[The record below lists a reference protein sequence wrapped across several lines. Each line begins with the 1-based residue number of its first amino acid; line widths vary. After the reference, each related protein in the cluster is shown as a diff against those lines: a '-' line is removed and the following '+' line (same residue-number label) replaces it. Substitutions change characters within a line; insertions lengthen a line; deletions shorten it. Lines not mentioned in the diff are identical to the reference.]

1 MVVKYFSP
9 FNLYTFQILH
19 YCMEDKTSNFD
30 IRFPLIILKTQRG
43 QRLLEKLSKF
53 RFISFLSWISL
64 FLMPIFS
71 LLAISILILT
81 ASLYLSFP
89 EVREIARETG
99 PQGALLIP
107 GINPYL
113 PIVYGWVAIFIGIVI
128 HELSHGVIARAV
140 DIPVKSSGI
149 MFFIF
154 LPIGAFVEVD
164 DTKLDSVSFK
174 KSGRIIA
181 AGSGSNIIVGLF
193 ALFLLVGVVNTMEPV
208 ADGIPVS
215 RIVVDSPANL
225 AGLLP
230 GDIITH
236 LNDIPVSDSDVFS
249 QNYNNLSPGDSIS
262 LIVQRQSERYE
273 YELVLSSR
281 PDNSEEPFIGIMRPS
296 IDVTDSLTRYQ
307 NGLSLS
313 TDLLVYFSFPS
324 GDSYSIPFSSSMQ
337 NFYTSSLGNQYTV
350 LTNLL
355 FWIWFI
361 NFNLG
366 IFNALPLG
374 PLDGG
379 QAFKRGLK
387 SITRN
392 KIYQNKINYV
402 SRLVSFSILFLI
414 LAMFLLPYL
423 PVQ

>member
-1 MVVKYFSP
+1 MD
-9 FNLYTFQILH
+9 
-19 YCMEDKTSNFD
+19 DKDSNFD
-30 IRFPLIILKTQRG
+30 LRFPLVIIKTSRG
-43 QRLLEKLSKF
+43 QSLLEKLSKF
-53 RFISFLSWISL
+53 RFISVLSWISL

-71 LLAISILILT
+71 LLAISILLLT

-113 PIVYGWVAIFIGIVI
+113 PIIYGWIAIFIGLVI

-140 DIPVKSSGI
+140 DVPVRSSGV
-149 MFFIF
+149 MLFLF

-164 DTKLDSVSFK
+164 DTKLDSTSFT

-181 AGSGSNIIVGLF
+181 AGAGSNIVVGLIS
-193 ALFLLVGVVNTMEPV
+193 LLLLVGVVNTMEPV

-215 RIVVDSPANL
+215 QIVVDSPANI

-230 GDIITH
+230 GDIVTH
-236 LNDIPVSDSDVFS
+236 LNNIPVTDSDSFS
-249 QNYNNLSPGDSIS
+249 QNFDSLSPGDSIV
-262 LIVQRQSERYE
+262 LTIQRQSVTSDYE
-273 YELVLSSR
+273 IVLSGR
-281 PDNSEEPFIGIMRPS
+281 PDNPEEAFIGIMRPS
-296 IDVTDSLTRYQ
+296 VDIDESLSRYQ

-313 TDLLVYFSFPS
+313 PNILVYFSFPS
-324 GDSYSIPFSSSMQ
+324 SDSYSVPFSSSMQ

-355 FWIWFI
+355 FWVWFI

-392 KIYQNKINYV
+392 KISPNKIDYV

-414 LAMFLLPYL
+414 LSMFLLPYL
-423 PVQ
+423 P

>member
-1 MVVKYFSP
+1 
-9 FNLYTFQILH
+9 
-19 YCMEDKTSNFD
+19 MEDKNSNFD
-30 IRFPLIILKTQRG
+30 LRFPLVIIKTSRG

-53 RFISFLSWISL
+53 RFISVLSWISL

-113 PIVYGWVAIFIGIVI
+113 PIIYGWIAIFIGIVI

-140 DIPVKSSGI
+140 DIPVRSSGV
-149 MFFIF
+149 MLFLF

-164 DTKLDSVSFK
+164 DTKLDSTSFK

-181 AGSGSNIIVGLF
+181 AGSGSNIVVGLIS
-193 ALFLLVGVVNTMEPV
+193 LLLLVGVVNTMEPI
-208 ADGIPVS
+208 ADGIPIS
-215 RIVVDSPANL
+215 QIVVDSPANI

-230 GDIITH
+230 GDIVTH
-236 LNDIPVSDSDVFS
+236 FNNIPVTDLDSFS
-249 QNYNNLSPGDSIS
+249 QNLDSLSPGDSIV
-262 LIVQRQSERYE
+262 LTIQRQFVTSDYE
-273 YELVLSSR
+273 IVLSSR
-281 PDNSEEPFIGIMRPS
+281 PDNLEEAFIGIMRPS
-296 IDVTDSLTRYQ
+296 VDLDESLSRYQ

-313 TDLLVYFSFPS
+313 PNILVYFSFPS
-324 GDSYSIPFSSSMQ
+324 SDSYAIPFSSSMQ
-337 NFYTSSLGNQYTV
+337 NFYTSSLGKQYTV

-387 SITRN
+387 SITKN
-392 KIYQNKINYV
+392 KISPNRIDYI

-414 LAMFLLPYL
+414 LSMFLLPYL
-423 PVQ
+423 P

>member
-1 MVVKYFSP
+1 
-9 FNLYTFQILH
+9 
-19 YCMEDKTSNFD
+19 MEDKDSNFD
-30 IRFPLIILKTQRG
+30 LRFPLVIIKTSRG
-43 QRLLEKLSKF
+43 QSLLEKLSKF
-53 RFISFLSWISL
+53 RFISVLSWISL

-71 LLAISILILT
+71 LLAISILLLT

-113 PIVYGWVAIFIGIVI
+113 PIIYGWIAIFIGIVI

-140 DIPVKSSGI
+140 DVPVRSSGV
-149 MFFIF
+149 MLFLF

-164 DTKLDSVSFK
+164 DTKLDSTSFT

-181 AGSGSNIIVGLF
+181 AGAGSNIVVGLIS
-193 ALFLLVGVVNTMEPV
+193 LLLLVGVVNTMEPV

-215 RIVVDSPANL
+215 QIVVDSPANI

-230 GDIITH
+230 GDIVTH
-236 LNDIPVSDSDVFS
+236 LNNIPVTDSDSFS
-249 QNYNNLSPGDSIS
+249 QNFDSLSPGDSIV
-262 LIVQRQSERYE
+262 LTIQRQSVTSDYE
-273 YELVLSSR
+273 IVLSGR
-281 PDNSEEPFIGIMRPS
+281 PDNPEEAFIGIMRPS
-296 IDVTDSLTRYQ
+296 VDIDESLSRYQ

-313 TDLLVYFSFPS
+313 PNILVYFSFPS
-324 GDSYSIPFSSSMQ
+324 SDSYSVPFSSSMQ

-387 SITRN
+387 SITKN
-392 KIYQNKINYV
+392 KISPHRIDYV

-414 LAMFLLPYL
+414 LSMFLLPYL
-423 PVQ
+423 P

>member
-1 MVVKYFSP
+1 MD
-9 FNLYTFQILH
+9 
-19 YCMEDKTSNFD
+19 DKDSNFD
-30 IRFPLIILKTQRG
+30 LRFPLVIIKTSRG
-43 QRLLEKLSKF
+43 QSLLEKLSKF
-53 RFISFLSWISL
+53 RFISVLSWISL

-71 LLAISILILT
+71 LLAISILLLT

-113 PIVYGWVAIFIGIVI
+113 PIIYGWIAIFIGLVI

-140 DIPVKSSGI
+140 DVPVRSSGV
-149 MFFIF
+149 MLFLF

-164 DTKLDSVSFK
+164 DTKLDSTSFT

-181 AGSGSNIIVGLF
+181 AGAGSNIVVGLIS
-193 ALFLLVGVVNTMEPV
+193 LLLLVGVVNTMEPV

-215 RIVVDSPANL
+215 QIVVDSPANL

-230 GDIITH
+230 GDIVTH
-236 LNDIPVSDSDVFS
+236 LNNIPVTDSDSFS
-249 QNYNNLSPGDSIS
+249 QNFDSLSPGDSIV
-262 LIVQRQSERYE
+262 LTIQRQSVTSDYE
-273 YELVLSSR
+273 IVLSGR
-281 PDNSEEPFIGIMRPS
+281 PDNPEEAFIGIMRPS
-296 IDVTDSLTRYQ
+296 VDIDESLSRYQ

-313 TDLLVYFSFPS
+313 PNILVYFSFPS
-324 GDSYSIPFSSSMQ
+324 SDSYSVPFSSSMQ

-355 FWIWFI
+355 FWVWFI

-387 SITRN
+387 SITKN
-392 KIYQNKINYV
+392 KISPHRIDYV

-414 LAMFLLPYL
+414 LSMFLLPYL
-423 PVQ
+423 P

>member
-1 MVVKYFSP
+1 
-9 FNLYTFQILH
+9 
-19 YCMEDKTSNFD
+19 MEDKNSNFD
-30 IRFPLIILKTQRG
+30 LRFPLVIIKTSRG

-53 RFISFLSWISL
+53 RFISVLSWISL

-113 PIVYGWVAIFIGIVI
+113 PIIYGWIAIFIGIVI

-140 DIPVKSSGI
+140 DIPVRSSGV
-149 MFFIF
+149 MLFLF

-164 DTKLDSVSFK
+164 DTKLDSTSFK

-181 AGSGSNIIVGLF
+181 AGSGSNIVVGLIS
-193 ALFLLVGVVNTMEPV
+193 LLLLVGVVNTMEPI
-208 ADGIPVS
+208 ADGIPIS
-215 RIVVDSPANL
+215 QIVVDSPANI

-230 GDIITH
+230 GDIVTH
-236 LNDIPVSDSDVFS
+236 FNNIPVTDLDSFS
-249 QNYNNLSPGDSIS
+249 QNLDSLSPGDSIV
-262 LIVQRQSERYE
+262 LTIQRQFVTSDYE
-273 YELVLSSR
+273 IVLSSR
-281 PDNSEEPFIGIMRPS
+281 PDNSEEAFIGIMRPS
-296 IDVTDSLTRYQ
+296 VDLDESLSRYQ

-313 TDLLVYFSFPS
+313 PNILVYFSFPS
-324 GDSYSIPFSSSMQ
+324 SDSYAIPFSSSMQ

-387 SITRN
+387 SITKN
-392 KIYQNKINYV
+392 KISPNRIDYI

-414 LAMFLLPYL
+414 LSMFLLPYL
-423 PVQ
+423 P

>member
-1 MVVKYFSP
+1 
-9 FNLYTFQILH
+9 
-19 YCMEDKTSNFD
+19 MEDKNSNFD
-30 IRFPLIILKTQRG
+30 FRFPLIILKTQKG
-43 QRLLEKLSKF
+43 QSLLEKLSRF
-53 RFISFLSWISL
+53 RFISILSWISL
-64 FLMPIFS
+64 ILMPIFS
-71 LLAISILILT
+71 LLAVSILLLT

-113 PIVYGWVAIFIGIVI
+113 PIIYGWIAIFIGLVI

-140 DIPVKSSGI
+140 DIPVRSSGI
-149 MFFIF
+149 MFFLF

-164 DTKLDSVSFK
+164 DAKLDSVSFK

-181 AGSGSNIIVGLF
+181 AGAGSNIVVGLM
-193 ALFLLVGVVNTMEPV
+193 ALILLVGVVNTMEPV

-215 RIVVDSPANL
+215 KIVVDSPANM

-236 LNDIPVSDSDVFS
+236 LNGIPVDDSNVFS
-249 QNYNNLSPGDSIS
+249 QNLNNLSPGDEII
-262 LIVQRQSERYE
+262 LKVQRQSVQYD
-273 YELVLSSR
+273 YPIILSSR
-281 PDNSEEPFIGIMRPS
+281 PENPEEPFIGIMRPS
-296 IDVTDSLTRYQ
+296 IDINDSLHRYQ
-307 NGLSLS
+307 NGISFS

-324 GDSYSIPFSSSMQ
+324 GDSYSIPFSTSMQ
-337 NFYTSSLGNQYTV
+337 NFYTSSLGNQYIV
-350 LTNLL
+350 FSNLL

-366 IFNALPLG
+366 IFNSLPLG

-387 SITRN
+387 SVTGN
-392 KIYQNKINYV
+392 KLSQNNINYI
-402 SRLVSFSILFLI
+402 SRLVSISILALI
-414 LAMFLLPYL
+414 LSMFLLPYL
-423 PVQ
+423 P

>member
-1 MVVKYFSP
+1 MD
-9 FNLYTFQILH
+9 
-19 YCMEDKTSNFD
+19 DKDSNFD
-30 IRFPLIILKTQRG
+30 LRFPLVIIKTSRG
-43 QRLLEKLSKF
+43 QSLLEKLSKF
-53 RFISFLSWISL
+53 RFISVLSWISL

-71 LLAISILILT
+71 LLAISILLLT

-113 PIVYGWVAIFIGIVI
+113 PIIYGWIAIFIGIVI

-140 DIPVKSSGI
+140 DVPVRSSGV
-149 MFFIF
+149 MLFLF

-164 DTKLDSVSFK
+164 DTKLDSTSFT

-181 AGSGSNIIVGLF
+181 AGAGSNIVVGLIS
-193 ALFLLVGVVNTMEPV
+193 LLLLVGVVNTMEPV

-215 RIVVDSPANL
+215 QIVVDSPANI

-230 GDIITH
+230 GDIVTH
-236 LNDIPVSDSDVFS
+236 LNNIPVTDSDSFS
-249 QNYNNLSPGDSIS
+249 QNFDSLSPGDSIV
-262 LIVQRQSERYE
+262 LTIQRQSVTSDYE
-273 YELVLSSR
+273 IVLSGR
-281 PDNSEEPFIGIMRPS
+281 PDNPEEAFIGIMRPS
-296 IDVTDSLTRYQ
+296 VDIDESLSRYQ

-313 TDLLVYFSFPS
+313 PNILVYFSFPS
-324 GDSYSIPFSSSMQ
+324 SDSYSVPFSSSMQ

-355 FWIWFI
+355 FWVWFI

-387 SITRN
+387 SITKN
-392 KIYQNKINYV
+392 KISPHRIDYV

-414 LAMFLLPYL
+414 LSMFLLPYL
-423 PVQ
+423 P

>member
-1 MVVKYFSP
+1 MK
-9 FNLYTFQILH
+9 
-19 YCMEDKTSNFD
+19 DKNSNFD
-30 IRFPLIILKTQRG
+30 FRFPLIILKTQKG
-43 QRLLEKLSKF
+43 QSLMEKLSKF
-53 RFISFLSWISL
+53 RFILILSWISL
-64 FLMPIFS
+64 ILMPIFS
-71 LLAISILILT
+71 ILAVSILLLT

-113 PIVYGWVAIFIGIVI
+113 PIIYGWIAIFIGLVI
-128 HELSHGVIARAV
+128 HELSHGVIAKAV
-140 DIPVKSSGI
+140 DIPVRSSGI
-149 MFFIF
+149 LFFLF

-181 AGSGSNIIVGLF
+181 AGAGSNIVVGLM
-193 ALFLLVGVVNTMEPV
+193 ALILLVGVVNTMEPV

-215 RIVVDSPANL
+215 KIVVDSPANM

-236 LNDIPVSDSDVFS
+236 LNGIPVDDSNVFS
-249 QNYNNLSPGDSIS
+249 QNFNNLSPGDEII
-262 LIVQRQSERYE
+262 LTVQRQSVQYD
-273 YELVLSSR
+273 YPIILSSR
-281 PDNSEEPFIGIMRPS
+281 PENSEEPFIGIMRPS
-296 IDVTDSLTRYQ
+296 IDINDSLHRYQ
-307 NGLSLS
+307 NGLSFS

-324 GDSYSIPFSSSMQ
+324 GDSYSIPFSTSMQ
-337 NFYTSSLGNQYTV
+337 NFYTSSLGNQYIV
-350 LTNLL
+350 FSNLL

-366 IFNALPLG
+366 IFNSLPLG

-387 SITRN
+387 SVTGN
-392 KIYQNKINYV
+392 KLSQNNINYI
-402 SRLVSFSILFLI
+402 SRLVSISILVLI
-414 LAMFLLPYL
+414 LSMFLLPYL
-423 PVQ
+423 P

>member
-1 MVVKYFSP
+1 MK
-9 FNLYTFQILH
+9 
-19 YCMEDKTSNFD
+19 DKNSNFD
-30 IRFPLIILKTQRG
+30 FRFPLIILKTQKG
-43 QRLLEKLSKF
+43 QSLMEKLSKF
-53 RFISFLSWISL
+53 RFILILSWISL
-64 FLMPIFS
+64 ILMPIFS
-71 LLAISILILT
+71 ILAVSILLLT

-113 PIVYGWVAIFIGIVI
+113 PIIYGWIAIFIGLVI
-128 HELSHGVIARAV
+128 HELSHGVIAKAV
-140 DIPVKSSGI
+140 DIPVRSSGI
-149 MFFIF
+149 LFFLF

-181 AGSGSNIIVGLF
+181 AGAGSNIVVGLM
-193 ALFLLVGVVNTMEPV
+193 ALILLVGVVNTMEPV
-208 ADGIPVS
+208 ADGLPVS
-215 RIVVDSPANL
+215 KIVVDSPANM

-236 LNDIPVSDSDVFS
+236 LNGIPVDDSNVFS
-249 QNYNNLSPGDSIS
+249 QNFNNLSPGDEII
-262 LIVQRQSERYE
+262 LTVQRQSVQYD
-273 YELVLSSR
+273 YPIILSSR
-281 PDNSEEPFIGIMRPS
+281 PENSEEPFIGIMRPS
-296 IDVTDSLTRYQ
+296 IDINDSLHRYQ
-307 NGLSLS
+307 NGISFS

-324 GDSYSIPFSSSMQ
+324 GDSYSIPFSTSMQ
-337 NFYTSSLGNQYTV
+337 NFYTSSLGNQYIV
-350 LTNLL
+350 FSNLL

-366 IFNALPLG
+366 IFNSLPLG

-387 SITRN
+387 SVTGN
-392 KIYQNKINYV
+392 KLSQNNINYI
-402 SRLVSFSILFLI
+402 SRLVSISILVLI
-414 LAMFLLPYL
+414 LSMFLLPYL
-423 PVQ
+423 P

>member
-1 MVVKYFSP
+1 
-9 FNLYTFQILH
+9 
-19 YCMEDKTSNFD
+19 MEDKNSNFD
-30 IRFPLIILKTQRG
+30 LRFPLVIIKTSRG

-53 RFISFLSWISL
+53 RFISVLSWISL

-113 PIVYGWVAIFIGIVI
+113 PIIYGWIAIFIGIVI

-140 DIPVKSSGI
+140 DIPVRSSGV
-149 MFFIF
+149 MLFLF

-164 DTKLDSVSFK
+164 DTKLDSTSFK

-181 AGSGSNIIVGLF
+181 AGSGSNIVVGLIS
-193 ALFLLVGVVNTMEPV
+193 LLLLVGVVNTMEPI

-215 RIVVDSPANL
+215 QIVVDSPANI

-230 GDIITH
+230 GDIVTH
-236 LNDIPVSDSDVFS
+236 FNNIPVTDLDSFS
-249 QNYNNLSPGDSIS
+249 QNLDSLSPGDSIV
-262 LIVQRQSERYE
+262 LTIQRQFVTSDYE
-273 YELVLSSR
+273 IVLSSR
-281 PDNSEEPFIGIMRPS
+281 PDNLEEAFIGIMRPS
-296 IDVTDSLTRYQ
+296 VDLDESLSRYQ

-313 TDLLVYFSFPS
+313 PNILVYFSFPS
-324 GDSYSIPFSSSMQ
+324 SDSYAIPFSSSMQ

-387 SITRN
+387 SITKN
-392 KIYQNKINYV
+392 KISPNRIDYI

-414 LAMFLLPYL
+414 LSMFLLPYL
-423 PVQ
+423 P

>member
-1 MVVKYFSP
+1 MK
-9 FNLYTFQILH
+9 
-19 YCMEDKTSNFD
+19 DKNSNFD
-30 IRFPLIILKTQRG
+30 FRFPLIILKTQKG
-43 QRLLEKLSKF
+43 QSLMEKLSKF
-53 RFISFLSWISL
+53 RFILILSWISL
-64 FLMPIFS
+64 ILMPIFS
-71 LLAISILILT
+71 ILAVSILLLT

-113 PIVYGWVAIFIGIVI
+113 PIIYGWIAIFIGLVI
-128 HELSHGVIARAV
+128 HELSHGVIAKAV
-140 DIPVKSSGI
+140 DIPVRSSGI
-149 MFFIF
+149 LFFLF

-181 AGSGSNIIVGLF
+181 AGAGSNIVVGLM
-193 ALFLLVGVVNTMEPV
+193 ALILLVGVVNTMEPV

-215 RIVVDSPANL
+215 KIVVDSPANM

-236 LNDIPVSDSDVFS
+236 LNDIPVDDSNVFS
-249 QNYNNLSPGDSIS
+249 QNFNNLSPGDEII
-262 LIVQRQSERYE
+262 LTVQRQSVQYD
-273 YELVLSSR
+273 YPIILSSR
-281 PDNSEEPFIGIMRPS
+281 PENSEEPFIGIMRPS
-296 IDVTDSLTRYQ
+296 IDINDSLHRYQ
-307 NGLSLS
+307 NGLSFS

-324 GDSYSIPFSSSMQ
+324 GDSYSIPFSTSMQ
-337 NFYTSSLGNQYTV
+337 NFYTSSLGNQYIV
-350 LTNLL
+350 FSNLL

-366 IFNALPLG
+366 IFNSLPLG

-387 SITRN
+387 SVTGN
-392 KIYQNKINYV
+392 KLSQNNINYV
-402 SRLVSFSILFLI
+402 SRLVSISILVLI
-414 LAMFLLPYL
+414 LSMFLLPYL
-423 PVQ
+423 P

>member
-1 MVVKYFSP
+1 
-9 FNLYTFQILH
+9 
-19 YCMEDKTSNFD
+19 MEDKNSNFD
-30 IRFPLIILKTQRG
+30 LRFPLVIIKTSRG

-53 RFISFLSWISL
+53 RFISVLSWISL

-113 PIVYGWVAIFIGIVI
+113 PIIYGWIAIFIGIVI

-140 DIPVKSSGI
+140 DIPVRSSGV
-149 MFFIF
+149 MLFLF

-164 DTKLDSVSFK
+164 DTKLDSTSFK

-181 AGSGSNIIVGLF
+181 AGSGSNIVVGLIS
-193 ALFLLVGVVNTMEPV
+193 LLLLVGVVNTMEPV
-208 ADGIPVS
+208 ADGIPIS
-215 RIVVDSPANL
+215 QIVVDSPANI

-230 GDIITH
+230 GDIVTH
-236 LNDIPVSDSDVFS
+236 FNNIPVTDLDSFS
-249 QNYNNLSPGDSIS
+249 QNLDSLSPGDSIV
-262 LIVQRQSERYE
+262 LTIQRQFVTSYYE
-273 YELVLSSR
+273 IVLSSR
-281 PDNSEEPFIGIMRPS
+281 PDNPEEAFIGIMRPS
-296 IDVTDSLTRYQ
+296 VDLDESLSRYQ

-313 TDLLVYFSFPS
+313 PNILVYFSFPS
-324 GDSYSIPFSSSMQ
+324 SDSYAIPFSSSMQ

-387 SITRN
+387 SLTKN
-392 KIYQNKINYV
+392 KISPNRIDYI

-414 LAMFLLPYL
+414 LSMFLLPYL
-423 PVQ
+423 P

>member
-1 MVVKYFSP
+1 
-9 FNLYTFQILH
+9 
-19 YCMEDKTSNFD
+19 MEDKNSNFD
-30 IRFPLIILKTQRG
+30 LRFPLVIIKTSRG

-53 RFISFLSWISL
+53 RFISVLSWISL

-113 PIVYGWVAIFIGIVI
+113 PIIYGWIAIFIGIVI

-140 DIPVKSSGI
+140 DIPVRSSGV
-149 MFFIF
+149 MLFLF

-164 DTKLDSVSFK
+164 DTKLDSTSFK

-181 AGSGSNIIVGLF
+181 AGSGSNIVVGLVS
-193 ALFLLVGVVNTMEPV
+193 LLLLVGVVNTMEPI

-215 RIVVDSPANL
+215 QIVVDSPANI

-230 GDIITH
+230 GDIVTH
-236 LNDIPVSDSDVFS
+236 FNNIPVTDLDSFS
-249 QNYNNLSPGDSIS
+249 QNLDSLSPGDSIV
-262 LIVQRQSERYE
+262 LTIQRQFVTSDYE
-273 YELVLSSR
+273 IVLSSR
-281 PDNSEEPFIGIMRPS
+281 PDNPEEAFIGIMRPS
-296 IDVTDSLTRYQ
+296 VDLDESLSRYQ

-313 TDLLVYFSFPS
+313 PNILVYFSFPS
-324 GDSYSIPFSSSMQ
+324 SDSYAIPFSSSMQ

-387 SITRN
+387 SLTKN
-392 KIYQNKINYV
+392 KISPNRIDYI

-414 LAMFLLPYL
+414 LSMFLLPYL
-423 PVQ
+423 P

>member
-1 MVVKYFSP
+1 MD
-9 FNLYTFQILH
+9 
-19 YCMEDKTSNFD
+19 DKNSNFD
-30 IRFPLIILKTQRG
+30 FRFPLIILKTQKG
-43 QRLLEKLSKF
+43 QSLLEKLSKF
-53 RFISFLSWISL
+53 RFILILSWISL
-64 FLMPIFS
+64 ILMPIFS
-71 LLAISILILT
+71 ILAVSILLLT

-113 PIVYGWVAIFIGIVI
+113 PIIYGWIAIFIGLVI

-140 DIPVKSSGI
+140 NIPVRSSGI
-149 MFFIF
+149 MFFLF

-164 DTKLDSVSFK
+164 DAKLDSVSFK

-181 AGSGSNIIVGLF
+181 AGAGSNIVVGLM
-193 ALFLLVGVVNTMEPV
+193 ALILLVGVVNTMEPV

-215 RIVVDSPANL
+215 KIVVDSPANM

-236 LNDIPVSDSDVFS
+236 LNGIPVDDSNVFS
-249 QNYNNLSPGDSIS
+249 QNFNNLSPGDEII
-262 LIVQRQSERYE
+262 LTVQRQSVQYD
-273 YELVLSSR
+273 YPIILSSR
-281 PDNSEEPFIGIMRPS
+281 PENPEEPFIGIMRPS
-296 IDVTDSLTRYQ
+296 IDINDSLHRYQ
-307 NGLSLS
+307 NGISFS

-324 GDSYSIPFSSSMQ
+324 GDSYSIPFSTSMQ
-337 NFYTSSLGNQYTV
+337 NFYTSSLGNQYIV
-350 LTNLL
+350 FSNLL

-366 IFNALPLG
+366 IFNSLPLG

-387 SITRN
+387 SVTGN
-392 KIYQNKINYV
+392 KLSQNNINYI
-402 SRLVSFSILFLI
+402 SRLVSISILALI
-414 LAMFLLPYL
+414 LSMFLLPYL
-423 PVQ
+423 P

>member
-1 MVVKYFSP
+1 MA
-9 FNLYTFQILH
+9 
-19 YCMEDKTSNFD
+19 DKDSNFD
-30 IRFPLIILKTQRG
+30 LRFPLVIIKTSRG
-43 QRLLEKLSKF
+43 QSLLEKLSKF
-53 RFISFLSWISL
+53 RFISILSWISL

-71 LLAISILILT
+71 LLAISILLLT

-113 PIVYGWVAIFIGIVI
+113 PIIYGWIAIFIGIVI
-128 HELSHGVIARAV
+128 HELSHGVIARVV
-140 DIPVKSSGI
+140 DVPVRSSGV
-149 MFFIF
+149 MLFLF

-164 DTKLDSVSFK
+164 DTKLDSTSFK

-181 AGSGSNIIVGLF
+181 AGSGSNIVVGLIS
-193 ALFLLVGVVNTMEPV
+193 LLLLVGVVNTMEPV

-215 RIVVDSPANL
+215 QIVVDSPANI

-230 GDIITH
+230 GDIVTH
-236 LNDIPVSDSDVFS
+236 FNNIPVNNPDSFS
-249 QNYNNLSPGDSIS
+249 QNLDSLSPGDSIV
-262 LIVQRQSERYE
+262 LTIQRQFVTSDYE
-273 YELVLSSR
+273 IVLSSR
-281 PDNSEEPFIGIMRPS
+281 PDNPEEAFIGIMRPS
-296 IDVTDSLTRYQ
+296 VDLDESLSRYQ

-313 TDLLVYFSFPS
+313 PNILVYFSFPS
-324 GDSYSIPFSSSMQ
+324 SDSYAIPFSSSMQ

-392 KIYQNKINYV
+392 KISANRIDYI

-414 LAMFLLPYL
+414 LSMFLLPYL
-423 PVQ
+423 P

>member
-1 MVVKYFSP
+1 
-9 FNLYTFQILH
+9 
-19 YCMEDKTSNFD
+19 MEDKNSNFD
-30 IRFPLIILKTQRG
+30 FRFPLIILKTQKG
-43 QRLLEKLSKF
+43 QSLLEKLSKF
-53 RFISFLSWISL
+53 RFISILSWISL
-64 FLMPIFS
+64 ILMPIFS
-71 LLAISILILT
+71 ILAVSILLLT
-81 ASLYLSFP
+81 ASVYLSFP

-113 PIVYGWVAIFIGIVI
+113 PIIYGWIAIFIGLVI

-140 DIPVKSSGI
+140 DIPVRSSGI
-149 MFFIF
+149 MFFLF

-181 AGSGSNIIVGLF
+181 AGAGSNIVVGLM
-193 ALFLLVGVVNTMEPV
+193 ALILLVGVVNTMEPV

-215 RIVVDSPANL
+215 KIVVDSPANI

-236 LNDIPVSDSDVFS
+236 LNDIPVDDPTVFS
-249 QNYNNLSPGDSIS
+249 QNFNNLSPGDEII
-262 LIVQRQSERYE
+262 LTINRQSVQYD
-273 YELVLSSR
+273 YKIILSSR
-281 PDNSEEPFIGIMRPS
+281 PENPEEPFIGIMRPS
-296 IDVTDSLTRYQ
+296 VDINDSLHRYQ
-307 NGLSLS
+307 NGISLS

-324 GDSYSIPFSSSMQ
+324 GDSYSIPFSTSMQ
-337 NFYTSSLGNQYTV
+337 NFYTSSLGNQYIV
-350 LTNLL
+350 FSNLL

-366 IFNALPLG
+366 IFNSLPLG

-387 SITRN
+387 SVTGN
-392 KIYQNKINYV
+392 KLSQNNINYI
-402 SRLVSFSILFLI
+402 SRLVSISILALI
-414 LAMFLLPYL
+414 LSMFLLPYL
-423 PVQ
+423 P

>member
-1 MVVKYFSP
+1 
-9 FNLYTFQILH
+9 
-19 YCMEDKTSNFD
+19 MEDKNSNFD
-30 IRFPLIILKTQRG
+30 LRFPLVIIKTSRG

-53 RFISFLSWISL
+53 RFISVLSWISL

-113 PIVYGWVAIFIGIVI
+113 PIIYGWIAIFIGIVI

-140 DIPVKSSGI
+140 DIPVRSSGV
-149 MFFIF
+149 MLFLF

-164 DTKLDSVSFK
+164 DTKLDSTSFK

-181 AGSGSNIIVGLF
+181 AGSGSNIVVGLIS
-193 ALFLLVGVVNTMEPV
+193 LLLLVGVVNTMEPI
-208 ADGIPVS
+208 ADGIPIS
-215 RIVVDSPANL
+215 QIVVDSPANI

-230 GDIITH
+230 GDIVTH
-236 LNDIPVSDSDVFS
+236 FNNIPVTDPDSFS
-249 QNYNNLSPGDSIS
+249 QNLDSLSPGDSIV
-262 LIVQRQSERYE
+262 LTIQRQFVTSDYE
-273 YELVLSSR
+273 IVLSSR
-281 PDNSEEPFIGIMRPS
+281 PDNPEEAFIGIMRPS
-296 IDVTDSLTRYQ
+296 VDLDESLSRYQ

-313 TDLLVYFSFPS
+313 PNILVYFSFPS
-324 GDSYSIPFSSSMQ
+324 SDSYAIPFSSSMQ

-387 SITRN
+387 SITKN
-392 KIYQNKINYV
+392 KISPNRIDYI

-414 LAMFLLPYL
+414 LSMFLLPYL
-423 PVQ
+423 P

>member
-1 MVVKYFSP
+1 
-9 FNLYTFQILH
+9 
-19 YCMEDKTSNFD
+19 MEDKNSNFD
-30 IRFPLIILKTQRG
+30 FRFPLIILKTQKG
-43 QRLLEKLSKF
+43 QSLLEKLSKF
-53 RFISFLSWISL
+53 RFISILSWISL
-64 FLMPIFS
+64 ILMPIFS
-71 LLAISILILT
+71 ILAVSILLLT

-113 PIVYGWVAIFIGIVI
+113 PIIYGWIAIFIGLVI

-140 DIPVKSSGI
+140 DIPVRSSGI
-149 MFFIF
+149 MFFLF

-181 AGSGSNIIVGLF
+181 AGAGSNIVVGLM
-193 ALFLLVGVVNTMEPV
+193 ALIGVVNTMEPV
-208 ADGIPVS
+208 ADGLPVS
-215 RIVVDSPANL
+215 KIVVDSPANM

-236 LNDIPVSDSDVFS
+236 FNGIPVDDSAVFS
-249 QNYNNLSPGDSIS
+249 QNFNNLSPGDEII
-262 LIVQRQSERYE
+262 LTVQRQSVQYD
-273 YELVLSSR
+273 YSIILSSR
-281 PDNSEEPFIGIMRPS
+281 PENPEEPFIGIMRPS
-296 IDVTDSLTRYQ
+296 VDINDSLHRYQ
-307 NGLSLS
+307 NGLSFS
-313 TDLLVYFSFPS
+313 TDLLLYFSYPS
-324 GDSYSIPFSSSMQ
+324 GDSYSIPFSTSMQ
-337 NFYTSSLGNQYTV
+337 NFYTSSLGNQYIV
-350 LTNLL
+350 FSNLL

-366 IFNALPLG
+366 IFNSLPLG

-387 SITRN
+387 SVAGN
-392 KIYQNKINYV
+392 KLSQNNINYI
-402 SRLVSFSILFLI
+402 SRLVSISILALI
-414 LAMFLLPYL
+414 LSMFLLPYL
-423 PVQ
+423 P

>member
-1 MVVKYFSP
+1 MK
-9 FNLYTFQILH
+9 
-19 YCMEDKTSNFD
+19 DKNSNFD
-30 IRFPLIILKTQRG
+30 FRFPLIILKTQKG
-43 QRLLEKLSKF
+43 QSLLEKLSRF
-53 RFISFLSWISL
+53 RFISILSWISL
-64 FLMPIFS
+64 ILMPIFS
-71 LLAISILILT
+71 ILAVSILLLT

-113 PIVYGWVAIFIGIVI
+113 PIIYGWIAIFIGLVI

-140 DIPVKSSGI
+140 DIPVRSSGI
-149 MFFIF
+149 MFFLF

-164 DTKLDSVSFK
+164 DAKLDSVSFK

-181 AGSGSNIIVGLF
+181 AGAGSNIVVGLI
-193 ALFLLVGVVNTMEPV
+193 ALILLVGVVNTMEPV

-215 RIVVDSPANL
+215 KIVVDSPANI

-236 LNDIPVSDSDVFS
+236 LNDIPVDDSTVFS
-249 QNYNNLSPGDSIS
+249 QNFDNFSPGDE
-262 LIVQRQSERYE
+262 IVLTVNRQSVQYDYE
-273 YELVLSSR
+273 IILSSR
-281 PDNSEEPFIGIMRPS
+281 PENPEEPFIGIMRPS
-296 IDVTDSLTRYQ
+296 VDINDSLHRYQ
-307 NGLSLS
+307 NGISLS

-324 GDSYSIPFSSSMQ
+324 GDSYSIPFSTSMQ
-337 NFYTSSLGNQYTV
+337 NFYTSSLGNQYIV
-350 LTNLL
+350 FSNLL

-366 IFNALPLG
+366 IFNSLPLG

-387 SITRN
+387 SVTRN
-392 KIYQNKINYV
+392 KLSQNNVNYISRIV
-402 SRLVSFSILFLI
+402 SISILTLI
-414 LAMFLLPYL
+414 LSMFLLPYL
-423 PVQ
+423 P

>member
-1 MVVKYFSP
+1 
-9 FNLYTFQILH
+9 
-19 YCMEDKTSNFD
+19 MEDKDSNFD
-30 IRFPLIILKTQRG
+30 LRFPLVIIKTSRG
-43 QRLLEKLSKF
+43 QSLLEKLSKF
-53 RFISFLSWISL
+53 RFISVLSWISL

-71 LLAISILILT
+71 LLAISILLLT

-113 PIVYGWVAIFIGIVI
+113 PIIYGWIAIFIGIVI

-140 DIPVKSSGI
+140 DVPVRSSGI
-149 MFFIF
+149 MLFLF

-164 DTKLDSVSFK
+164 DTKLDSTSFT

-181 AGSGSNIIVGLF
+181 AGAGSNIVVGLIS
-193 ALFLLVGVVNTMEPV
+193 LLLLVGVVNTMEPV

-215 RIVVDSPANL
+215 QIVVDSPANI

-230 GDIITH
+230 GDIVTH
-236 LNDIPVSDSDVFS
+236 LNNIPVTDSDSFS
-249 QNYNNLSPGDSIS
+249 QNFDSLSPGDSIV
-262 LIVQRQSERYE
+262 LTIQRQSVTSDYE
-273 YELVLSSR
+273 IVLSGR
-281 PDNSEEPFIGIMRPS
+281 PDNPEEAFIGIMRPS
-296 IDVTDSLTRYQ
+296 VDIDESLSRYQ

-313 TDLLVYFSFPS
+313 PNILVYFSFPS
-324 GDSYSIPFSSSMQ
+324 SDSYSVPFSSSMQ

-355 FWIWFI
+355 FWVWFI

-392 KIYQNKINYV
+392 KISPNRIDYI
-402 SRLVSFSILFLI
+402 SRLVSFSILFFI
-414 LAMFLLPYL
+414 LSMFLLPYL
-423 PVQ
+423 P

>member
-1 MVVKYFSP
+1 
-9 FNLYTFQILH
+9 
-19 YCMEDKTSNFD
+19 MEDKNSNFD
-30 IRFPLIILKTQRG
+30 LRFPLVIIKTSRG

-53 RFISFLSWISL
+53 RFISVLSWISL

-113 PIVYGWVAIFIGIVI
+113 PIIYGWIAIFIGIVI

-140 DIPVKSSGI
+140 DIPVRSSGV
-149 MFFIF
+149 MLFLF

-164 DTKLDSVSFK
+164 DTKLDSTSFK

-181 AGSGSNIIVGLF
+181 AGSGSNIVVGLIS
-193 ALFLLVGVVNTMEPV
+193 LLLLVGVVNTMEPI

-215 RIVVDSPANL
+215 QIVVDSPANM

-230 GDIITH
+230 GDIVTH
-236 LNDIPVSDSDVFS
+236 FNNIPVTDLDSFS
-249 QNYNNLSPGDSIS
+249 QNLDSLSPGDSIV
-262 LIVQRQSERYE
+262 LTIQRQFVTSDYE
-273 YELVLSSR
+273 IVLSSR
-281 PDNSEEPFIGIMRPS
+281 PDNSEEAFIGIMRPS
-296 IDVTDSLTRYQ
+296 VDLDESLSRYQ

-313 TDLLVYFSFPS
+313 PNILVYFSFPS
-324 GDSYSIPFSSSMQ
+324 SDSYAIPFSSSMQ

-387 SITRN
+387 SLTKN
-392 KIYQNKINYV
+392 KISPNRIDYI

-414 LAMFLLPYL
+414 LSMFLLPYL
-423 PVQ
+423 P

>member
-1 MVVKYFSP
+1 
-9 FNLYTFQILH
+9 
-19 YCMEDKTSNFD
+19 MEDKNSNFD
-30 IRFPLIILKTQRG
+30 FRFPLIILKTQKG
-43 QRLLEKLSKF
+43 QSLLEKLSRF
-53 RFISFLSWISL
+53 RFISILSWISL
-64 FLMPIFS
+64 ILMPIFS
-71 LLAISILILT
+71 LLAVSILLLT

-113 PIVYGWVAIFIGIVI
+113 PIIYGWIAIFIGLVI

-140 DIPVKSSGI
+140 DIPVRSSGI
-149 MFFIF
+149 LFFLF

-181 AGSGSNIIVGLF
+181 AGAGSNIVVGLM
-193 ALFLLVGVVNTMEPV
+193 ALILLVGVVNTMEPV

-215 RIVVDSPANL
+215 KIVVDSPANM

-236 LNDIPVSDSDVFS
+236 LNGIPVDDSNVFS
-249 QNYNNLSPGDSIS
+249 QNFNNLSPGDEII
-262 LIVQRQSERYE
+262 LKVQRQSVQYD
-273 YELVLSSR
+273 YPIILSSR
-281 PDNSEEPFIGIMRPS
+281 PENPEEPFIGIMRPS
-296 IDVTDSLTRYQ
+296 IDINDSLHRYQ
-307 NGLSLS
+307 NGISFS

-324 GDSYSIPFSSSMQ
+324 GDSYSIPFSTSMQ
-337 NFYTSSLGNQYTV
+337 NFYTSSLGNQYIV
-350 LTNLL
+350 FSNLL

-366 IFNALPLG
+366 IFNSLPLG

-387 SITRN
+387 SVTGN
-392 KIYQNKINYV
+392 KLSQNNINYI
-402 SRLVSFSILFLI
+402 SRLVSISILALI
-414 LAMFLLPYL
+414 LSMFLLPYL
-423 PVQ
+423 P

>member
-1 MVVKYFSP
+1 
-9 FNLYTFQILH
+9 
-19 YCMEDKTSNFD
+19 MEDKNSNFD
-30 IRFPLIILKTQRG
+30 LRFPLVIIKTSRG
-43 QRLLEKLSKF
+43 QSLLEKLSKF
-53 RFISFLSWISL
+53 RFISVLSWISL

-71 LLAISILILT
+71 LLAISILLLT

-113 PIVYGWVAIFIGIVI
+113 PIIYGWIAIFIGIVI

-140 DIPVKSSGI
+140 DVPVRSSGV
-149 MFFIF
+149 MLFLF

-164 DTKLDSVSFK
+164 DTKLDSTSFT

-181 AGSGSNIIVGLF
+181 AGAGSNIVVGLIS
-193 ALFLLVGVVNTMEPV
+193 LLLLVGVVNTMEPV

-215 RIVVDSPANL
+215 QIVVDSPANI

-230 GDIITH
+230 GDIVTH
-236 LNDIPVSDSDVFS
+236 LNNIPVTDSDSFS
-249 QNYNNLSPGDSIS
+249 QNFDSLSPGDSIV
-262 LIVQRQSERYE
+262 LTIQRQSVTSDYE
-273 YELVLSSR
+273 IVLSGR
-281 PDNSEEPFIGIMRPS
+281 PDNPEEAFIGIMRPS
-296 IDVTDSLTRYQ
+296 VDIDESLSRYQ

-313 TDLLVYFSFPS
+313 PNILVYFSFPS
-324 GDSYSIPFSSSMQ
+324 SDSYSVPFSSSMQ

-355 FWIWFI
+355 FWVWFI

-387 SITRN
+387 SITKN
-392 KIYQNKINYV
+392 KISPHRIDYV

-414 LAMFLLPYL
+414 LSMFLLPYL
-423 PVQ
+423 P

>member
-1 MVVKYFSP
+1 
-9 FNLYTFQILH
+9 
-19 YCMEDKTSNFD
+19 MEDKNSNFD
-30 IRFPLIILKTQRG
+30 FRFPLIILKTQKG
-43 QRLLEKLSKF
+43 QSLLEKLSRF
-53 RFISFLSWISL
+53 RFISILSWISL
-64 FLMPIFS
+64 ILMPIFS
-71 LLAISILILT
+71 LLAVSILLLT

-113 PIVYGWVAIFIGIVI
+113 PIIYGWIAIFIGLVI

-140 DIPVKSSGI
+140 NIPVRSSGI
-149 MFFIF
+149 MFFLF

-164 DTKLDSVSFK
+164 DAKLDSVSFK

-181 AGSGSNIIVGLF
+181 AGAGSNIVVGLM
-193 ALFLLVGVVNTMEPV
+193 ALILLVGVVNTMEPV

-215 RIVVDSPANL
+215 KIVVDSPANM

-236 LNDIPVSDSDVFS
+236 LNGIPVDDSNVFS
-249 QNYNNLSPGDSIS
+249 QNFNNLSPGDEII
-262 LIVQRQSERYE
+262 LKVQRQSVQYD
-273 YELVLSSR
+273 YPIILSSR
-281 PDNSEEPFIGIMRPS
+281 PENPEEPFIGIMRPS
-296 IDVTDSLTRYQ
+296 IDINDSLHRYQ
-307 NGLSLS
+307 NGISFS

-324 GDSYSIPFSSSMQ
+324 GDSYSIPFSTSMQ
-337 NFYTSSLGNQYTV
+337 NFYTSSLGNQYIV
-350 LTNLL
+350 FSNLL

-366 IFNALPLG
+366 IFNSLPLG

-387 SITRN
+387 SVTGN
-392 KIYQNKINYV
+392 KLSQNNINYI
-402 SRLVSFSILFLI
+402 SRLVSISILALI
-414 LAMFLLPYL
+414 LSMFLLPYL
-423 PVQ
+423 P

>member
-1 MVVKYFSP
+1 
-9 FNLYTFQILH
+9 
-19 YCMEDKTSNFD
+19 MEDKNSNFD
-30 IRFPLIILKTQRG
+30 FRFPLIILKTQKG
-43 QRLLEKLSKF
+43 QSLLEKLSRF
-53 RFISFLSWISL
+53 RFISILSWISL
-64 FLMPIFS
+64 ILMPIFS
-71 LLAISILILT
+71 LLAVSILLLT

-113 PIVYGWVAIFIGIVI
+113 PIIYGWIAIFIGLVI

-140 DIPVKSSGI
+140 DIPVRSSGI
-149 MFFIF
+149 MFFLF

-164 DTKLDSVSFK
+164 DAKLDSVSFK

-181 AGSGSNIIVGLF
+181 AGAGSNIVVGLI
-193 ALFLLVGVVNTMEPV
+193 ALILLVGVVNTMEPV

-215 RIVVDSPANL
+215 KIVVDSPANM

-236 LNDIPVSDSDVFS
+236 LNGIPVDDSNVFS
-249 QNYNNLSPGDSIS
+249 QNFNNLSPGDEII
-262 LIVQRQSERYE
+262 LKVQRQSVQYD
-273 YELVLSSR
+273 YPIILSSR
-281 PDNSEEPFIGIMRPS
+281 PENPEEPFIGIMRPS
-296 IDVTDSLTRYQ
+296 IDINDSLHRYQ
-307 NGLSLS
+307 NGISFS

-324 GDSYSIPFSSSMQ
+324 GDSYSIPFSTSMQ
-337 NFYTSSLGNQYTV
+337 NFYTSSLGNQYIV
-350 LTNLL
+350 FSNLL

-366 IFNALPLG
+366 IFNSLPLG

-387 SITRN
+387 SVAGN
-392 KIYQNKINYV
+392 KLSQNNINYI
-402 SRLVSFSILFLI
+402 SRLVSISILALI
-414 LAMFLLPYL
+414 LSMFLLPYL
-423 PVQ
+423 P

>member
-1 MVVKYFSP
+1 MK
-9 FNLYTFQILH
+9 
-19 YCMEDKTSNFD
+19 DKNSNFD
-30 IRFPLIILKTQRG
+30 FRFPLIILKTQRG
-43 QRLLEKLSKF
+43 QSLMEKLSKF
-53 RFISFLSWISL
+53 RFILILSWISL
-64 FLMPIFS
+64 ILMPIFS
-71 LLAISILILT
+71 ILAVSILLLT
-81 ASLYLSFP
+81 ASLFLSFP

-113 PIVYGWVAIFIGIVI
+113 PIIYGWIAIFIGLVI

-140 DIPVKSSGI
+140 DIPVRSSGI
-149 MFFIF
+149 LFFLF

-181 AGSGSNIIVGLF
+181 AGAGSNIVIGLM
-193 ALFLLVGVVNTMEPV
+193 ALILLVGVVNTMEPV
-208 ADGIPVS
+208 ADGIPIS
-215 RIVVDSPANL
+215 KIVVDSPANM

-236 LNDIPVSDSDVFS
+236 LNGIPVDDSNVFS
-249 QNYNNLSPGDSIS
+249 QNFNNLSPGDEII
-262 LIVQRQSERYE
+262 LTVQRQSVQYD
-273 YELVLSSR
+273 YPIILSSR
-281 PDNSEEPFIGIMRPS
+281 PENSEEPFIGIMRPS
-296 IDVTDSLTRYQ
+296 IDINDSLHRYQ
-307 NGLSLS
+307 NGISFS

-324 GDSYSIPFSSSMQ
+324 GDSYSIPFSTSMQ
-337 NFYTSSLGNQYTV
+337 NFYTSSLGNQYIV
-350 LTNLL
+350 FSNLL

-366 IFNALPLG
+366 IFNSLPLG

-387 SITRN
+387 SVTGN
-392 KIYQNKINYV
+392 KLSQNNINYI
-402 SRLVSFSILFLI
+402 SRLVSISILVLI
-414 LAMFLLPYL
+414 LSMFLLPYL
-423 PVQ
+423 P